1 MVHLKRK
8 VTIKTKHAE
17 EETKVSNQQVVENGN
32 ESKSSKK
39 WLWAVIAV
47 LVVVACVIGFMQLN
61 PSAGNDETGGTE
73 PVPADTAVAGKT
85 DSVQTAPAASEAD
98 TASTS
103 NEESAAEAENAKANE
118 AEAAKANDATSAK
131 AEETVS
137 PSQAPSQ
144 VSESTTSSKSTGSV
158 EDEARQVI
166 RGIYGNGYVRKQN
179 LGNRYAEIQGKV
191 NEMYRNGQ
199 VH

>member
-1 MVHLKRK
+1 MNKGKKLFSSEDFDK
-8 VTIKTKHAE
+8 E
-17 EETKVSNQQVVENGN
+17 P
-32 ESKSSKK
+32 KSSDTKTKK
-39 WLWAVIAV
+39 WLWVIVAV

-61 PSAGNDETGGTE
+61 PSTGSDETGGTE
-73 PVPADTAVAGKT
+73 PVPADTVATEKT
-85 DSVQTAPAASEAD
+85 DSVQTAPAALEAD

-118 AEAAKANDATSAK
+118 ATSLQ
-131 AEETVS
+131 AEETATPAQT
-137 PSQAPSQ
+137 PSSA
-144 VSESTTSSKSTGSV
+144 SESTTSSKSTGSV

-166 RGIYGNGYVRKQN
+166 RGIYGNGSVRKQN

>member
-17 EETKVSNQQVVENGN
+17 EETNVSNQHVVENGN
-32 ESKSSKK
+32 ESKSTKK
-39 WLWAVIAV
+39 WLWAVVAV
-47 LVVVACVIGFMQLN
+47 LVVVACAIGFMQLN

-73 PVPADTAVAGKT
+73 PVPADTAVTEKT
-85 DSVQTAPAASEAD
+85 DSVQTEHPASAAD
-98 TASTS
+98 TAGTS

-118 AEAAKANDATSAK
+118 ATSAQ
-131 AEETVS
+131 AEETAS
-137 PSQAPSQ
+137 PAQAPSPA
-144 VSESTTSSKSTGSV
+144 SESTTSSKSTGSV

-166 RGIYGNGYVRKQN
+166 RGIYGNGSVRKQN

>member
-17 EETKVSNQQVVENGN
+17 EETKVSNQHVVVENGN

-61 PSAGNDETGGTE
+61 PSASNDETGGTE
-73 PVPADTAVAGKT
+73 PVPADTVGTEKT
-85 DSVQTAPAASEAD
+85 DSVQTASATSEGVD

-103 NEESAAEAENAKANE
+103 KEECAAEAQNAKANE
-118 AEAAKANDATSAK
+118 ADAAKVDEAS
-131 AEETVS
+131 
-137 PSQAPSQ
+137 APSHAP
-144 VSESTTSSKSTGSV
+144 SYEDEFPTSSKSTGSV

-166 RGIYGNGYVRKQN
+166 RGIYGNGSVRKQN

>member
-1 MVHLKRK
+1 MNKGKKLFSSEDFDK
-8 VTIKTKHAE
+8 E
-17 EETKVSNQQVVENGN
+17 P
-32 ESKSSKK
+32 KSSDAKSKK

-47 LVVVACVIGFMQLN
+47 LVVVACIIGFMQLN
-61 PSAGNDETGGTE
+61 PSASNDETSGTE
-73 PVPADTAVAGKT
+73 PVSADTAATEKT

-98 TASTS
+98 SVSASK
-103 NEESAAEAENAKANE
+103 EECAAEAENAKANE
-118 AEAAKANDATSAK
+118 ADEAKVDEAS
-131 AEETVS
+131 
-137 PSQAPSQ
+137 APSHAP
-144 VSESTTSSKSTGSV
+144 SYEDEFPTSSKSTGSV

-166 RGIYGNGYVRKQN
+166 RGIYGNGSVRKQN

>member
-17 EETKVSNQQVVENGN
+17 EKTKVSNQQVVENGN

-61 PSAGNDETGGTE
+61 PSTGSDETGGTE
-73 PVPADTAVAGKT
+73 PVPADTAVTEKT
-85 DSVQTAPAASEAD
+85 DSGQTAPIASDAD

-103 NEESAAEAENAKANE
+103 NEESAAEAEN
-118 AEAAKANDATSAK
+118 AKANDATSAK

-144 VSESTTSSKSTGSV
+144 VSESTTSSRSTGSV